1 MIMHPL
7 PEGVPLRRTSRRLL
21 GGLLALGMTVAV
33 SACGEESTDT
43 TGSEPAEG
51 GWSFTDDLG
60 TTVELPEAPTRIA
73 GLNDLAAS
81 LWNYGL
87 EPVATFGQT
96 SAEDDVAFEGRD
108 LSDVAIV
115 GSSYGEIDLEALAAA
130 DPDVIVTTIY
140 PVDSSGEIPADTAGY
155 GFTDQA
161 QQEQVAEIAPIIT
174 IAYRGSAADV
184 IERVVELADALG
196 VDTGSGTVADA
207 RADFE
212 TASEELTETASSG
225 VSVLPVFATEA
236 DGWWMAK
243 ASDDP
248 QLALY
253 QELGVNFVDP
263 GGDGYFWNSVGWE
276 EVPNHPSD
284 VLLYSLRFSMTPEEI
299 AAQPTAALLPAIEAA
314 QLYPW
319 KYIGPD
325 YVAQAAYMEELS
337 GYLSEAQRVTG

>member
-1 MIMHPL
+1 MH
-7 PEGVPLRRTSRRLL
+7 RTSRRLV
-21 GGLLALGMTVAV
+21 GGLLALGVTVGV
-33 SACGEESTDT
+33 SACGNDSADTGTDAA
-43 TGSEPAEG
+43 AEG

-60 TTVELPEAPTRIA
+60 TTVELEEAPTRIA
-73 GLNDLAAS
+73 GLNDLTAS
-81 LWNYGL
+81 LWNYGI

-96 SAEDDVAFEGRD
+96 SAAEDVAFEGKD

-115 GSSYGEIDLEALAAA
+115 GSAYGEIDLEALAAA
-130 DPDVIVTTIY
+130 DPDLIVTTIY
-140 PVDSSGEIPADTAGY
+140 PIDSSGEIPEDTPGY
-155 GFTDQA
+155 GFNDLA
-161 QQEQVAEIAPIIT
+161 QQEQIAEIAPIVT

-184 IERVVELADALG
+184 VERVVELADALG
-196 VDTGSGTVADA
+196 VDTEGGPVAEA

-212 TASEELTETASSG
+212 AASQTLTEAAGSG

-243 ASDDP
+243 AADDP

-253 QELGVNFVDP
+253 QELGVEFVDP
-263 GGDGYFWNSVGWE
+263 GGEDYFWNSVGWE
-276 EVPNHPSD
+276 EVPEHPSD

-299 AAQPTAALLPAIEAA
+299 AAQPTAALLPAVQAG

-325 YVAQAAYMEELS
+325 YVAQAAYMVELA
-337 GYLSEAQRVTG
+337 GYLTEAQKVT